1 MCGIAG
7 FFTESVVF
15 SRQDLEKMTRALTH
29 RGPDA
34 EGFFMD
40 GETGLGHRRLSI
52 LDLSDAGN
60 QPMYSHDKRY
70 VIIYNGEVY
79 NFQEIA
85 NELNSDP
92 SHGRI
97 NFTSSS
103 DTEVILE
110 AFARWGPSCVDKLN
124 GMFTFAVYD
133 LQDKTLHIVRDR
145 LGIKPLFY
153 FWDGKNLA
161 FASEL
166 KSLLTC
172 PSIPRR
178 LNRKAFAPFFNLGF
192 IPAPQTIYESIYKME
207 AGSVMRIDKN
217 GLQIS
222 RYWSPDSIASEEV
235 LDNEKKALI
244 RLSELLKSSVQYQ
257 LKSDVPFGVFLSG
270 GIDSSLITA
279 EAVNLSSVKVNTF
292 SIGFEENRYNESA
305 FAKAIAEYLGT
316 NHHEFIVSYRDAIG
330 LIDTIFEAYDEPFAD
345 SSAIPTLLV
354 SQLARKHVT
363 VTLSGEGGDELF
375 HGYGSYTWAGRLHD
389 PLIRAARKPIAK
401 VLASSSKNRLQ
412 RASRLFMVDDYE
424 YIHSHI
430 HSQEQY
436 LFSLGEIRALMYD
449 TGGYSPP
456 VINVKKPGRTRKF
469 TDAELQSLY
478 DINYYLPYD
487 LLTKVDR
494 ASMHHSLETRV
505 PYLDHRLVEFAI
517 NLSPRLKNKDGISKY
532 VLKEILYQ
540 YVPEKFFR
548 RPKQGFAI
556 PLEQWLKKELRYLEE
571 EFLSDEV
578 IDRFGIVRKEE
589 VKKLRTEFAAGRSFL
604 YNRLWALI
612 VLHKWMTKNC
622 PA

>member
-1 MCGIAG
+1 
-7 FFTESVVF
+7 
-15 SRQDLEKMTRALTH
+15 MTRALTH

-34 EGFFMD
+34 EGFFVD
-40 GETGLGHRRLSI
+40 GALGLGHRRLSI
-52 LDLSDAGN
+52 LDLSEAGN
-60 QPMYSHDKRY
+60 QPMFSKDKRY

-92 SHGRI
+92 SRERI
-97 NFTSSS
+97 NFSSSS

-110 AFARWGPSCVDKLN
+110 AFARWGPSCVEKLN
-124 GMFTFAVYD
+124 GMFALAVYD
-133 LQDKTLHIVRDR
+133 LQEKTLHIVRDR
-145 LGIKPLFY
+145 MGIKPLFY
-153 FWDGKNLA
+153 FWNGKDLA

-172 PSIPRR
+172 AAIPRT
-178 LNRKAFAPFFNLGF
+178 LNRKAIAPFLNLGF
-192 IPAPQTIYESIYKME
+192 IPAPQTIYESIYKLD
-207 AGSVMRIDKN
+207 AGSVLHIDKN
-217 GLQIS
+217 GMRIS
-222 RYWSPDSIASEEV
+222 RYWSPDSMVSAEV
-235 LDNEKKALI
+235 IDNERRALV

-305 FAKAIAEYLGT
+305 YAKAIAEYLGT

-330 LIDTIFEAYDEPFAD
+330 LIDTIFDAYDEPFAD

-389 PLIRAARKPIAK
+389 PLIRAVRKPIARF
-401 VLASSSKNRLQ
+401 LSSSGRNRLQ
-412 RASRLFMVDDYE
+412 RASKLFMIDDYRFV
-424 YIHSHI
+424 HSHI
-430 HSQEQY
+430 LSQEQY
-436 LFSLGEIRALMYD
+436 LFSLVEISELLRTQDRYE
-449 TGGYSPP
+449 PP
-456 VINVKKPGRTRKF
+456 LIDVKKLKRVRKF
-469 TDAELQSLY
+469 TGAEMQSIY
-478 DINYYLPYD
+478 DITYYLPYD

-505 PYLDHRLVEFAI
+505 PYLDHRLVEFAL
-517 NLSPRLKNKDGISKY
+517 NLSPGLKSKDGITKY
-532 VLKEILYQ
+532 ILKEILYQ

-571 EFLSDEV
+571 EFLCDSM
-578 IDRFGIVRKEE
+578 IDRFGIVRKEQ
-589 VKKLRTEFAAGRSFL
+589 VKRLRAEFARGKSFL

-612 VLHKWMTKNC
+612 VLHKWLTKNF